1 MAPEWPPS
9 DPPDFEAID
18 LARARSAAEKLRDG
32 LRLFDRTC
40 HLMIA
45 GIRDEHPRASDDEI
59 LRLLRHR
66 LALARALETSS

>member
-1 MAPEWPPS
+1 VTPDWPS
-9 DPPDFEAID
+9 DDSPDFEAID
-18 LARARSAAEKLRDG
+18 LARARSGAEKLRDG

-45 GIRDEHPRASDDEI
+45 GIRDEHPGATDDEV
-59 LRLLRHR
+59 LRLLRDR